1 MTVYVCK
8 YLDTRQGVVT
18 LEVDA
23 PNRTDAVNRIRL
35 KGKPISVE
43 EKVMGSK
50 EIVLFQSKKIK
61 LKDISLFCKQMSV
74 MLESGIPLNNAVD
87 ILEQQAT
94 SKNLKSSL
102 KIVSKSLKEG
112 SQLSKAML
120 DQEGMFPDLLI
131 RMVQAGEK
139 TGKLDEVLEK
149 MSEHYTKELKTSR
162 QIQGAMIYPAVLAF
176 LAVAAVLALLYVV
189 IPSFSGIF
197 EQSGMAMPL
206 PTRIVLAASNFVRS
220 SWYILFGVTGIL
232 VFLFLR
238 YRSTE
243 AGRYQLDRLKLNLPV
258 IKGPMQKIV
267 TARFASTLA
276 ILTSAGIPLVEAIE
290 SAAATTNNAV
300 VIEKMKIANEGL
312 QKGERLTGMITSTG
326 LFPPMMLSMV
336 KIGEESGSLESML
349 VKTSDYYEEELETA
363 IKQLLSLLE
372 PAMIIVMGVII
383 GGIVASVMLPMFEL
397 AHAVDAGSGVDQ
409 YEGASE
415 KFRR

>member
-8 YLDTRQGVVT
+8 YLDTRQGIVT

-149 MSEHYTKELKTSR
+149 MSEHYNKELKTSR
-162 QIQGAMIYPAVLAF
+162 QIRGAMIYPAVLAF

-409 YEGASE
+409 
-415 KFRR
+415 

>member
-149 MSEHYTKELKTSR
+149 MSEHYNKELKTSR

-409 YEGASE
+409 
-415 KFRR
+415 

>member
-50 EIVLFQSKKIK
+50 EITLFQSKKIK

-74 MLESGIPLNNAVD
+74 MLNSGIPLNNAVD
-87 ILEQQAT
+87 ILEQQTDA
-94 SKNLKSSL
+94 KNLKSSL
-102 KIVSKSLKEG
+102 KVISKGLKEGNQLSKSLIEQNG
-112 SQLSKAML
+112 L
-120 DQEGMFPDLLI
+120 FPDLLI

-139 TGKLDEVLEK
+139 TGKLDEVLER
-149 MSEHYTKELKTSR
+149 MSEHYNKELKTSR
-162 QIQGAMIYPAVLAF
+162 QIRGAMIYPAVLAF
-176 LAVAAVLALLYVV
+176 LAVAATLVLLYVV
-189 IPSFSGIF
+189 IPNFSGIF
-197 EQSGMAMPL
+197 EQSGVALPL
-206 PTRIVLAASNFVRS
+206 PTRIVLAASNFVQS
-220 SWYILFGVTGIL
+220 YWYILFGGVGLL

-243 AGRYQLDRLKLNLPV
+243 AGRYQLDQLKLKMPV
-258 IKGPMQKIV
+258 VKGPMQKIV

-276 ILTSAGIPLVEAIE
+276 TLTSAGIPLVEAID

-300 VIEKMKIANEGL
+300 VIDKLRIANEGL
-312 QKGERLTGMITSTG
+312 QKGERLTGMLTSTG

-349 VKTSDYYEEELETA
+349 NKTSDFYEEELEAA

-372 PAMIIVMGVII
+372 PAMIIIMGVII
-383 GGIVASVMLPMFEL
+383 GGIVASVMLPMFEI
-397 AHAVDAGSGVDQ
+397 ANAVQ
-409 YEGASE
+409 QGAE
-415 KFRR
+415 ANQ

>member
-112 SQLSKAML
+112 SQLSKAMI

-149 MSEHYTKELKTSR
+149 MSEHYNKELKTSR
-162 QIQGAMIYPAVLAF
+162 QIRGAMIYPAVLAF

-220 SWYILFGVTGIL
+220 YWYILFGVTGIL

-243 AGRYQLDRLKLNLPV
+243 VGRYQLDRLKLWLPV

-290 SAAATTNNAV
+290 SAASTTNNAV

-312 QKGERLTGMITSTG
+312 QKGERLTGMITATG

-397 AHAVDAGSGVDQ
+397 AHAVDAGSGADQ
-409 YEGASE
+409 
-415 KFRR
+415 

>member
-312 QKGERLTGMITSTG
+312 QKGERLTGMITATG

-397 AHAVDAGSGVDQ
+397 AHAVDAGAETNQ
-409 YEGASE
+409 
-415 KFRR
+415 

>member
-149 MSEHYTKELKTSR
+149 MSEHYNKELKTSR
-162 QIQGAMIYPAVLAF
+162 QIRGAMIYPAVLAF
-176 LAVAAVLALLYVV
+176 LAVGAVLALLYVV

-220 SWYILFGVTGIL
+220 YWYILFGVTGIL
-232 VFLFLR
+232 VFVFLR

-243 AGRYQLDRLKLNLPV
+243 AGRYQLDRLKLWLPV

-397 AHAVDAGSGVDQ
+397 AHAVDAGAETNQ
-409 YEGASE
+409 
-415 KFRR
+415 

>member
-1 MTVYVCK
+1 M
-8 YLDTRQGVVT
+8 
-18 LEVDA
+18 DA

-74 MLESGIPLNNAVD
+74 MLNSGIPLNNAVD
-87 ILEQQAT
+87 ILEQQTDA
-94 SKNLKSSL
+94 KNLKASL
-102 KIVSKSLKEG
+102 KVISKGLKEGNQLSKSLIEQNG
-112 SQLSKAML
+112 L
-120 DQEGMFPDLLI
+120 FPDLLI

-139 TGKLDEVLEK
+139 TGKLDEVLER
-149 MSEHYTKELKTSR
+149 MSEHYNKELKTSR
-162 QIQGAMIYPAVLAF
+162 QIRGAMIYPAVLAF
-176 LAVAAVLALLYVV
+176 LAVAATLVLLYVV
-189 IPSFSGIF
+189 IPNFSGIF
-197 EQSGMAMPL
+197 EQSGVALPL
-206 PTRIVLAASNFVRS
+206 PTRIVLAASNFVQS
-220 SWYILFGVTGIL
+220 YWYILFGGVGLL

-243 AGRYQLDRLKLNLPV
+243 AGRYQLDQLKLKMPV
-258 IKGPMQKIV
+258 VKGPMQKIV

-276 ILTSAGIPLVEAIE
+276 TLTSAGIPLVEAID

-300 VIEKMKIANEGL
+300 VIDKLRIANEGL
-312 QKGERLTGMITSTG
+312 QKGERLTGMLTSTG

-349 VKTSDYYEEELETA
+349 NKTSDFYEEELEAA

-372 PAMIIVMGVII
+372 PAMIIFMGVII
-383 GGIVASVMLPMFEL
+383 GGIVASVMLPMFEI
-397 AHAVDAGSGVDQ
+397 ANAVQ
-409 YEGASE
+409 QGAE
-415 KFRR
+415 ANQ

>member
-74 MLESGIPLNNAVD
+74 MLNSGIPLNNAVD
-87 ILEQQAT
+87 ILEQQTDA
-94 SKNLKSSL
+94 KNLKASL
-102 KIVSKSLKEG
+102 KVISKSLKEG

-149 MSEHYTKELKTSR
+149 MSEHYNKELKTSR
-162 QIQGAMIYPAVLAF
+162 QIRGAMIYPAVLAF
-176 LAVAAVLALLYVV
+176 LAVAAVLALLYIV

-197 EQSGMAMPL
+197 EQSGMDMPL

-220 SWYILFGVTGIL
+220 YWYILSGVTGIL

-243 AGRYQLDRLKLNLPV
+243 AGRYQLDRLKLWLPV

-312 QKGERLTGMITSTG
+312 QKGERLTGMITATG

-349 VKTSDYYEEELETA
+349 IKTSDYYEEELETA

-409 YEGASE
+409 
-415 KFRR
+415 

>member
-149 MSEHYTKELKTSR
+149 MSEHYNKELKTSR

-197 EQSGMAMPL
+197 EQSGMDMPL

-220 SWYILFGVTGIL
+220 YWYILFGVTGIL

-312 QKGERLTGMITSTG
+312 QKGERLTGMITATG

-397 AHAVDAGSGVDQ
+397 AHAVDAGSGADQ
-409 YEGASE
+409 
-415 KFRR
+415 

>member
-50 EIVLFQSKKIK
+50 EIVLFRSKKIK

-162 QIQGAMIYPAVLAF
+162 QIRGAMIYPAVLAF

-409 YEGASE
+409 
-415 KFRR
+415 

>member
-149 MSEHYTKELKTSR
+149 MSEHYNKELKTSR
-162 QIQGAMIYPAVLAF
+162 QIRGAMIYPAVLAF
-176 LAVAAVLALLYVV
+176 LAVAAVLALLYIV

-220 SWYILFGVTGIL
+220 YWYILFGVTGIL

-243 AGRYQLDRLKLNLPV
+243 AGRYQLDRLKLWLPV

-312 QKGERLTGMITSTG
+312 QKGERLTGMITATG

-409 YEGASE
+409 
-415 KFRR
+415 

>member
-50 EIVLFQSKKIK
+50 EITLFQSKKIK

-149 MSEHYTKELKTSR
+149 MSEHYNKELKTSR
-162 QIQGAMIYPAVLAF
+162 QIRGAMIYPAVLAF

-220 SWYILFGVTGIL
+220 YWYILFGVTGIL

-397 AHAVDAGSGVDQ
+397 AHAVDAGSGADQ
-409 YEGASE
+409 
-415 KFRR
+415 

>member
-300 VIEKMKIANEGL
+300 VIEKIKIANEGL
-312 QKGERLTGMITSTG
+312 QKGERLTGMITATG

-397 AHAVDAGSGVDQ
+397 AHAVDAGSGADQ
-409 YEGASE
+409 
-415 KFRR
+415 

>member
-1 MTVYVCK
+1 MTIYVCK

-50 EIVLFQSKKIK
+50 ESVLFQSKKIK

-312 QKGERLTGMITSTG
+312 QKGERLTGMITATG

-397 AHAVDAGSGVDQ
+397 AHAVDAGSGADQ
-409 YEGASE
+409 
-415 KFRR
+415 

>member
-8 YLDTRQGVVT
+8 YLDTRQRVVT

-35 KGKPISVE
+35 KGKPVSVE

-50 EIVLFQSKKIK
+50 EITLFQSKKIK

-74 MLESGIPLNNAVD
+74 MLNSGIPLNNAVD
-87 ILEQQAT
+87 ILEQQTDA
-94 SKNLKSSL
+94 KNLKASL
-102 KIVSKSLKEG
+102 KVISKGLKEGNQLSKSLIEQNG
-112 SQLSKAML
+112 L
-120 DQEGMFPDLLI
+120 FPDLLI

-139 TGKLDEVLEK
+139 TGKLDEVLER
-149 MSEHYTKELKTSR
+149 MSEHYNKELKTSR
-162 QIQGAMIYPAVLAF
+162 QIRGAMIYPAVLAF
-176 LAVAAVLALLYVV
+176 LAVAATLVLLYVV
-189 IPSFSGIF
+189 IPNFSGIF
-197 EQSGMAMPL
+197 EQSGVALPL
-206 PTRIVLAASNFVRS
+206 PTRIVLAASNFVQS
-220 SWYILFGVTGIL
+220 YWYILFGGVGLL

-243 AGRYQLDRLKLNLPV
+243 AGRYQLDQLKLKMPV
-258 IKGPMQKIV
+258 VKGPMQKIV

-276 ILTSAGIPLVEAIE
+276 TLTSAGIPLVEAID

-300 VIEKMKIANEGL
+300 VIDKLRIANEGL
-312 QKGERLTGMITSTG
+312 QKGERLTGMLTSTG

-349 VKTSDYYEEELETA
+349 NKTSDFYEEELEAA

-383 GGIVASVMLPMFEL
+383 GGIVASVMLPMFEI
-397 AHAVDAGSGVDQ
+397 ANAVQ
-409 YEGASE
+409 QGAE
-415 KFRR
+415 ANQ

>member
-50 EIVLFQSKKIK
+50 EITLFQSKKIK

-74 MLESGIPLNNAVD
+74 MLNSGIPLNNAVD
-87 ILEQQAT
+87 ILEQQTDA
-94 SKNLKSSL
+94 KNLKASL
-102 KIVSKSLKEG
+102 KVISKGLKEGNQLSKSLIEQNG
-112 SQLSKAML
+112 L
-120 DQEGMFPDLLI
+120 FPDLLI

-139 TGKLDEVLEK
+139 TGKLDEVLER
-149 MSEHYTKELKTSR
+149 MSEHYNKELKTSR
-162 QIQGAMIYPAVLAF
+162 QIRGAMIYPAVLAF
-176 LAVAAVLALLYVV
+176 LAVAATLVLLYVV
-189 IPSFSGIF
+189 IPNFSGIF
-197 EQSGMAMPL
+197 EQSGVALPL
-206 PTRIVLAASNFVRS
+206 PTRIVLAASNFVQS
-220 SWYILFGVTGIL
+220 YWYILFGGVGLL

-243 AGRYQLDRLKLNLPV
+243 AGRYQLDQLKLKMPV
-258 IKGPMQKIV
+258 VKGPMQKIV

-276 ILTSAGIPLVEAIE
+276 TLTSAGIPLVEAID

-300 VIEKMKIANEGL
+300 VIDKLRIATEGL
-312 QKGERLTGMITSTG
+312 QKGERLTGMLTSTG

-349 VKTSDYYEEELETA
+349 NKTSDFYEEELEAA

-372 PAMIIVMGVII
+372 PAMIIFMGVII
-383 GGIVASVMLPMFEL
+383 GGIVASVMLPMFEI
-397 AHAVDAGSGVDQ
+397 ANAVQ
-409 YEGASE
+409 QGAE
-415 KFRR
+415 ANQ

>member
-149 MSEHYTKELKTSR
+149 MSEHYNKELKTSR
-162 QIQGAMIYPAVLAF
+162 QIRGAMIYPAVLAF
-176 LAVAAVLALLYVV
+176 LAVGAVLALLYVV

-220 SWYILFGVTGIL
+220 YWYILFGVTGIL

-409 YEGASE
+409 
-415 KFRR
+415 

>member
-372 PAMIIVMGVII
+372 PAMIIIMGVII

-409 YEGASE
+409 
-415 KFRR
+415 

>member
-120 DQEGMFPDLLI
+120 DQEGMYPDLLI

-149 MSEHYTKELKTSR
+149 MSEHYNKELKTSR
-162 QIQGAMIYPAVLAF
+162 QIRGAMIYPAVLAF
-176 LAVAAVLALLYVV
+176 LAVAAVLALLYIV

-220 SWYILFGVTGIL
+220 YWYILFGVTGIL

-243 AGRYQLDRLKLNLPV
+243 AGRYQLDRLKLWLPV
-258 IKGPMQKIV
+258 IKEPMQKIV

-312 QKGERLTGMITSTG
+312 QKGERLTGMITATG

-397 AHAVDAGSGVDQ
+397 AHAVDAGAGADQ
-409 YEGASE
+409 
-415 KFRR
+415 

>member
-50 EIVLFQSKKIK
+50 EITLFQSKKIK

-149 MSEHYTKELKTSR
+149 MSEHYNKELKTSR
-162 QIQGAMIYPAVLAF
+162 QIRGAMIYPAVLAF
-176 LAVAAVLALLYVV
+176 LAVAAVLALLYIV

-220 SWYILFGVTGIL
+220 YWYILFGVTGIL

-243 AGRYQLDRLKLNLPV
+243 AGRYQLDRLKLWLPV

-312 QKGERLTGMITSTG
+312 QKGERLTGMITATG

-409 YEGASE
+409 
-415 KFRR
+415 

>member
-1 MTVYVCK
+1 
-8 YLDTRQGVVT
+8 
-18 LEVDA
+18 VDA

-149 MSEHYTKELKTSR
+149 MSEHYNKELKTSR
-162 QIQGAMIYPAVLAF
+162 QIRGAMIYPAVLAF
-176 LAVAAVLALLYVV
+176 LAVAAVLALLYIV

-220 SWYILFGVTGIL
+220 YWYILFGVTGIL

-243 AGRYQLDRLKLNLPV
+243 AGRYQLDRLKLWLPV

-312 QKGERLTGMITSTG
+312 QKGERLTGMITATG

-409 YEGASE
+409 
-415 KFRR
+415 

>member
-112 SQLSKAML
+112 SQLSKAMI

-149 MSEHYTKELKTSR
+149 MSEHYNKELKTSR
-162 QIQGAMIYPAVLAF
+162 QIRGAMIYPAVLAF

-220 SWYILFGVTGIL
+220 YWYILFGVTGIL

-243 AGRYQLDRLKLNLPV
+243 VGRYQLDRLKLWLPV

-312 QKGERLTGMITSTG
+312 QKGERLTGMITATG

-349 VKTSDYYEEELETA
+349 IKTSDYYEEELETA

-409 YEGASE
+409 
-415 KFRR
+415 

>member
-149 MSEHYTKELKTSR
+149 MSEHYNKELKTSR
-162 QIQGAMIYPAVLAF
+162 QIRGAMIYPAVLAF

-197 EQSGMAMPL
+197 EQSGMDMPL

-220 SWYILFGVTGIL
+220 YWYILFGVTGIL

-243 AGRYQLDRLKLNLPV
+243 AGRYQLDHLKLWLPV

-312 QKGERLTGMITSTG
+312 QKGERLTGMITATG

-397 AHAVDAGSGVDQ
+397 AHAVDAGSGADQ
-409 YEGASE
+409 
-415 KFRR
+415 

>member
-120 DQEGMFPDLLI
+120 DQDGMFPDLLI

-409 YEGASE
+409 
-415 KFRR
+415 

>member
-149 MSEHYTKELKTSR
+149 MSEHYNKELKTSR
-162 QIQGAMIYPAVLAF
+162 QIRGAMIYPAVLAF

-220 SWYILFGVTGIL
+220 YWYILFGVIGIL

-397 AHAVDAGSGVDQ
+397 AHAVDAGSGADQ
-409 YEGASE
+409 
-415 KFRR
+415 

>member
-149 MSEHYTKELKTSR
+149 MSEHYNKELKTSR
-162 QIQGAMIYPAVLAF
+162 QIRGAMIYPAVLAF
-176 LAVAAVLALLYVV
+176 LAVGAVLALLYVV

-220 SWYILFGVTGIL
+220 YWYILFGVTGIL

-243 AGRYQLDRLKLNLPV
+243 AGRYQLDRLKLWLPV

-300 VIEKMKIANEGL
+300 VIEKIKIANEGL
-312 QKGERLTGMITSTG
+312 QKGERLTGMITATG

-397 AHAVDAGSGVDQ
+397 AHAVDAGSGADQ
-409 YEGASE
+409 
-415 KFRR
+415 

>member
-50 EIVLFQSKKIK
+50 EITLFQSKKIK

-74 MLESGIPLNNAVD
+74 MLNSGIPLNNAVD
-87 ILEQQAT
+87 ILEQQTDA
-94 SKNLKSSL
+94 KNLKASL
-102 KIVSKSLKEG
+102 KVISKSLKEG

-149 MSEHYTKELKTSR
+149 MSEHYNKELKTSR
-162 QIQGAMIYPAVLAF
+162 QIRGAMIYPAVLAF
-176 LAVAAVLALLYVV
+176 LAVAAVLALLYIV

-197 EQSGMAMPL
+197 EQSGMDMPL

-220 SWYILFGVTGIL
+220 YWYILFGVTGIL

-243 AGRYQLDRLKLNLPV
+243 AGRYQLDRLKLWLPV

-397 AHAVDAGSGVDQ
+397 AHAVDAGSGADQ
-409 YEGASE
+409 
-415 KFRR
+415 

>member
-149 MSEHYTKELKTSR
+149 MSEHYNKELKTSR

-197 EQSGMAMPL
+197 EQSGMEMPL

-220 SWYILFGVTGIL
+220 YWYILFGVTGIL

-243 AGRYQLDRLKLNLPV
+243 AGRYQLDRLKLWLPV

-409 YEGASE
+409 
-415 KFRR
+415 

>member
-149 MSEHYTKELKTSR
+149 MSEHYNKELKTSR

-243 AGRYQLDRLKLNLPV
+243 AGRYQLDRLKLTLPV

-409 YEGASE
+409 
-415 KFRR
+415 

>member
-300 VIEKMKIANEGL
+300 VIEKMKLANEGL
-312 QKGERLTGMITSTG
+312 QKGERLTGMITATG

-397 AHAVDAGSGVDQ
+397 AHAVDAGSGADQ
-409 YEGASE
+409 
-415 KFRR
+415 

>member
-149 MSEHYTKELKTSR
+149 MSEHYNKELKTSR
-162 QIQGAMIYPAVLAF
+162 QIRGAMIYPAVLAF
-176 LAVAAVLALLYVV
+176 LAVGAVLALLYIV

-220 SWYILFGVTGIL
+220 YWYILFGVTGIL

-409 YEGASE
+409 
-415 KFRR
+415 

>member
-120 DQEGMFPDLLI
+120 DQEGMFPNLLI

-243 AGRYQLDRLKLNLPV
+243 AGRYQLDRLKLTLPV

-409 YEGASE
+409 
-415 KFRR
+415 

>member
-8 YLDTRQGVVT
+8 YLDTRQGIVT

-220 SWYILFGVTGIL
+220 YWYILFGVTGIL

-409 YEGASE
+409 
-415 KFRR
+415 

>member
-74 MLESGIPLNNAVD
+74 MLNSGIPLNNAVD
-87 ILEQQAT
+87 ILEQQTDA
-94 SKNLKSSL
+94 KNLKASL
-102 KIVSKSLKEG
+102 KVISKGLKEG
-112 SQLSKAML
+112 NQLSKAML

-149 MSEHYTKELKTSR
+149 MSEHYNKELKTSR
-162 QIQGAMIYPAVLAF
+162 QIRGAMIYPAVLAF
-176 LAVAAVLALLYVV
+176 LAVAAVLALLYIV

-197 EQSGMAMPL
+197 EQSGMDMPL

-220 SWYILFGVTGIL
+220 YWYILFGVTGIL

-243 AGRYQLDRLKLNLPV
+243 AGRYQLDRLKLWLPV

-312 QKGERLTGMITSTG
+312 QKGERLTGMITATG

-349 VKTSDYYEEELETA
+349 IKTSDYYEEELETA

-409 YEGASE
+409 
-415 KFRR
+415 

>member
-50 EIVLFQSKKIK
+50 EITLFQSKKIK

-74 MLESGIPLNNAVD
+74 MLNSGIPLNNAVD
-87 ILEQQAT
+87 ILEQQTDA
-94 SKNLKSSL
+94 KNLKASL
-102 KIVSKSLKEG
+102 KVISKGLKEGNQLSKSLIEQNG
-112 SQLSKAML
+112 L
-120 DQEGMFPDLLI
+120 FPDLLI

-139 TGKLDEVLEK
+139 TGKLDEVLER
-149 MSEHYTKELKTSR
+149 MSEHYNKELKTSR
-162 QIQGAMIYPAVLAF
+162 QIRGAMIYPAVLAF
-176 LAVAAVLALLYVV
+176 LAVAATLVLLYVV
-189 IPSFSGIF
+189 IPNFSGIF
-197 EQSGMAMPL
+197 EQSGVALPL
-206 PTRIVLAASNFVRS
+206 PTRIVLAASNFVQS
-220 SWYILFGVTGIL
+220 YWYILFGGVGLL

-243 AGRYQLDRLKLNLPV
+243 AGRYQLDQLKLKMPV
-258 IKGPMQKIV
+258 VKGPMQKIV

-276 ILTSAGIPLVEAIE
+276 TLTSAGIPLVEAID

-300 VIEKMKIANEGL
+300 VIDKLRIANEGL
-312 QKGERLTGMITSTG
+312 QKGERLTGMLTSTG

-349 VKTSDYYEEELETA
+349 NKTSDFYEEELEAA

-383 GGIVASVMLPMFEL
+383 GGIVASVMLPMFEI
-397 AHAVDAGSGVDQ
+397 ANAVQ
-409 YEGASE
+409 QGAE
-415 KFRR
+415 ANQ

>member
-50 EIVLFQSKKIK
+50 EITLFQSKKIK

-149 MSEHYTKELKTSR
+149 MSEHYNKELKTSR
-162 QIQGAMIYPAVLAF
+162 QIRGAMIYPAVLAF
-176 LAVAAVLALLYVV
+176 LAVGAVLALLYIV

-220 SWYILFGVTGIL
+220 YWYILFGVTGIL

-383 GGIVASVMLPMFEL
+383 GGIVASVMLPMCEL
-397 AHAVDAGSGVDQ
+397 AHAVDAGAETNQ
-409 YEGASE
+409 
-415 KFRR
+415 

>member
-35 KGKPISVE
+35 KGKPINVE

-409 YEGASE
+409 
-415 KFRR
+415 

>member
-149 MSEHYTKELKTSR
+149 MSEHYNKELKTSR
-162 QIQGAMIYPAVLAF
+162 QIRGAMIYPAVLAF

-397 AHAVDAGSGVDQ
+397 AHAVDAGAETNQ
-409 YEGASE
+409 
-415 KFRR
+415 

>member
-149 MSEHYTKELKTSR
+149 MSEHYNKELKTSR
-162 QIQGAMIYPAVLAF
+162 QIRGAMIYPAVLAF
-176 LAVAAVLALLYVV
+176 LAVGAVLALLYVV

-220 SWYILFGVTGIL
+220 YWYILFGVTGIL

-300 VIEKMKIANEGL
+300 GIEKRKIANEGL

-397 AHAVDAGSGVDQ
+397 AHAVDAGAETNQ
-409 YEGASE
+409 
-415 KFRR
+415 